1 MWGIYGGVAYAGVLA
16 LLFGRHERR
25 RRHHPRR

>member
-1 MWGIYGGVAYAGVLA
+1 MWGIYGGIAYAGVLA

-25 RRHHPRR
+25 RRHHPRG